1 MEIIHFKTM
10 RIEHLRLSDSGAKRC
25 VCVGGG
31 GGGIP
36 ADTFINRITL
46 LVLLKCC
53 CSEFCFQLLPI
64 YVKYCF

>member
-1 MEIIHFKTM
+1 M
-10 RIEHLRLSDSGAKRC
+10 C
-25 VCVGGG
+25 VCWGWGGG

-36 ADTFINRITL
+36 ADTFINKITL